1 MTEPQ
6 ENSIR
11 KVKIPDELRY
21 EEVLRKRSKFYL
33 AIFRMKIYQIMFR
46 FVLLGLF

>member
-21 EEVLRKRSKFYL
+21 EVLRKRSKFYL